1 MLIILS
7 IFLVNVLF
15 AQTVD
20 NQIQNYLSQHFA
32 GYDKVE
38 YEFISQVNLKDIE
51 IDFSKQIAI
60 KSDVVFLPIRLKGKN
75 QISFARLKVRLY
87 KNVLV
92 ANKDIPINTNL
103 NHEDFNY
110 ILKDVTKVRGSL
122 VDTKNSL
129 ENYKTKF
136 SIKKGD
142 ILISELI
149 DEIPVV
155 KSGEKLVVEV
165 QKGSV
170 LISLDGFAR
179 QNGKIGERIDVLTSL
194 NEIVKAK
201 VVNKNKAIVE

>member
-75 QISFARLKVRLY
+75 QISVARLKVRLY

-201 VVNKNKAIVE
+201 VVNKNKVIVE

>member
-1 MLIILS
+1 MVLLLS
-7 IFLVNVLF
+7 IFLVNVLV

-20 NQIQNYLSQHFA
+20 NQIQNYLNQHFA

-38 YEFISQVNLKDIE
+38 YEFISQVNFNDIE
-51 IDFSKQIAI
+51 IDFSKQITV
-60 KSDVVFLPIRLKGKN
+60 KSDIVFLPIKLKGKN
-75 QISFARLKVRLY
+75 QSSVARLKVKLY

-103 NHEDFNY
+103 NQEDFNY
-110 ILKDVTKVRGSL
+110 VLKDVTKVRGSL
-122 VDTKNSL
+122 VDDKSSL
-129 ENYKTKF
+129 ESYKTKF

-149 DEIPVV
+149 DEIPVI

-179 QNGKIGERIDVLTSL
+179 QNGKIGETIDVLTSL

-201 VVNKNKAIVE
+201 VVNKNKVLVE